1 MHRKKIKL
9 TEALVLIIVLMV
21 IIGYFFIPD
30 DKTKTDDKIQTDNI
44 TKTDDKT
51 KIFEKKDY
59 GVFLSADASSLERFK
74 KYDLIVIDAQYFT
87 KKDIEVLHENGT
99 EVYTYLNIGSIENF
113 RE

>member
-44 TKTDDKT
+44 TKTGDKIKTDNITKTDDKT
-51 KIFEKKDY
+51 KIFEKKEY
-59 GVFLSADASSLERFK
+59 GVFLSADA
-74 KYDLIVIDAQYFT
+74 
-87 KKDIEVLHENGT
+87 
-99 EVYTYLNIGSIENF
+99 
-113 RE
+113 